1 MGLTRQRAERHVA
14 EWSERLLASPRNA
27 QWPAQLFHAAHVTTA
42 AQILRSGYLSC
53 RSGLSFID
61 HDVANQGAL
70 HNNPKAQDFAR
81 LYFRP
86 KNNFHLKTE
95 GIKCRDDPYRDRQHM
110 SVPVMLVF
118 DAVSVLTLP
127 STRFSKGKLSIVRH
141 MGDGD
146 RFFDRISMERVYHDS
161 VPNDEERDS
170 IQDARM
176 AEVVV
181 PGRLPLAPHLHS
193 VICRTPLERRTL
205 LHLLGEDA
213 ETFRHRIKVEP
224 VRSSVFLHY
233 GLYLTRADLSTS
245 GLRLDFH
252 PPTKGRLPA
261 TLKVRLTNHF
271 PGQPPDHYDLEIPS
285 EPNVTIRTIPATPEN
300 CWEIEIEDVLAFYA
314 PIPWQTSVLR

>member
-1 MGLTRQRAERHVA
+1 VGLTRQRAERHVA
-14 EWSERLLASPRNA
+14 EWSERLSGLRNA
-27 QWPAQLFHAAHVTTA
+27 QWPKQLFHAAHVTTA
-42 AQILRSGYLSC
+42 VQILRSGYLSC
-53 RSGLSFID
+53 RSRLSAVD

-70 HNNPKAQDFAR
+70 HNNPQAHDFAR

-95 GIKCRDDPYRDRQHM
+95 SIKCRADPYRDRHHM

-127 STRFSKGKLSIVRH
+127 DAGFSQGMLSRVRQI
-141 MGDGD
+141 GDTN
-146 RFFDRISMERVYHDS
+146 RFFERISMERVYHDS
-161 VPNDEERDS
+161 APTPEEMES

-181 PGRLPLAPHLHS
+181 PGRLPLSPHLRF
-193 VICRTPLERRTL
+193 VYCRTSLDRRTL

-213 ETFRHRIKVEP
+213 GRFRERIKVEQE
-224 VRSSVFLHY
+224 RASVFLHY
-233 GLYLTRADLSTS
+233 GLYLTRADLSAS
-245 GLRLDFH
+245 GLRLELH
-252 PPTKGRLPA
+252 PTRGRMPGS
-261 TLKVRLTNHF
+261 LKLRLTNRS
-271 PGQPPDHYDLEIPS
+271 PGQPPDKYELEIPS

-300 CWEIEIEDVLAFYA
+300 CWEIEVEEVLAFHA